1 MKRTI
6 GILGLGIFGRS
17 IARTLAEFDYDV
29 IAVDKSEDNV
39 NDLETLITKGVI
51 GDITDRD
58 LLETIG
64 IGDCDAVVISTG
76 TVLESSV
83 LAVMHCKKL
92 GVPKIIAKAKNAMYR
107 EVLQEIGASEVIL
120 PERESGVRLAKRLM
134 RNKIEDMVE
143 LDDHTSIVE
152 FSPPQKWI
160 GKTIQELDLRNNY
173 DINII
178 GMRETRHAKLNTN
191 VSATTVVKEDIIFI
205 GISES
210 DIFERHDYL
219 KEPYE

>member
-1 MKRTI
+1 MRRTI

-29 IAVDKSEDNV
+29 IAVDKSEDNI
-39 NDLETLITKGVI
+39 NDLEPLITKGVI

-92 GVPKIIAKAKNAMYR
+92 GVPKIIAKAKNNMYR
-107 EVLQEIGASEVIL
+107 DVLQEIGANEVIL
-120 PERESGVRLAKRLM
+120 PERESGVRLAKKLM
-134 RNKIEDMVE
+134 RNKIEDIVE

-152 FSPPQKWI
+152 FSPPKSWV
-160 GKTIQELDLRNNY
+160 GKTIQELDLRKRY
-173 DINII
+173 DINLI
-178 GMRETRHAKLNTN
+178 GMRESKNAPLN
-191 VSATTVVKEDIIFI
+191 VSVLANTLVREDLIFL

-210 DIFERHDYL
+210 DIFEHHDYL